1 MGTVV
6 KLAQRSTKL
15 PQASADAIQADTV
28 HMRPRV
34 TRDHIAV
41 AASSCE
47 IFSRSIVALR
57 ENIETLDIIIG
68 KIDDPETRETFRHQ
82 MRSIEAALSLGSVGL
97 SSIRRRMEAALCC
110 ERPAIDHAIEN

>member
-15 PQASADAIQADTV
+15 SQASADAIQADTV
-28 HMRPRV
+28 QMRPPV

-57 ENIETLDIIIG
+57 ENLGTLDTIIS

-82 MRSIEAALSLGSVGL
+82 MRSIEASLSLGSVGL
-97 SSIRRRMEAALCC
+97 SSIQRRMEAVICC
-110 ERPAIDHAIEN
+110 ERPAIDRAIEN